1 MTFHWYAGVVPPF
14 VGVAVKVT
22 EVPEQTGFADAATDI
37 LTGSN
42 GFTVMVTVFDV
53 AGLPVGHVALEVR
66 TQVTASLEIGV

>member
-1 MTFHWYAGVVPPF
+1 M
-14 VGVAVKVT
+14 T
-22 EVPEQTGFADAATDI
+22 EVPAQTGFAEAVTDT